1 MGAGTLSFQISQA
14 GLLSRERQVSF
25 HLCCVCLGLRTCSSP
40 LISTLIW
47 SLMEPE
53 TEERSDLFSRWYH
66 TSISPD
72 RVRTSMIVCPR
83 KSSLSR
89 VSFCRS
95 RAFRSLSSS
104 QTRTLMRSLE
114 LWHSLKQWWMWI
126 HSVIALIEYPMLK
139 SFLQWELLVPLWV
152 QFLRNRLCTFLGLA
166 DLDRDVGVAGPRLVL
181 GDEALGAHHW
191 NTGVRTA
198 L

>member
-1 MGAGTLSFQISQA
+1 MWYGATWTINNHKYLSIIIVLCVHNCDRCIALAFKFNALLLCNQSQEMGAGTLSFQISQA

-53 TEERSDLFSRWYH
+53 TEDRSDLFSRWYH

-114 LWHSLKQWWMWI
+114 LWHSLKQW
-126 HSVIALIEYPMLK
+126 
-139 SFLQWELLVPLWV
+139 
-152 QFLRNRLCTFLGLA
+152 
-166 DLDRDVGVAGPRLVL
+166 
-181 GDEALGAHHW
+181 
-191 NTGVRTA
+191 
-198 L
+198 

>member
-1 MGAGTLSFQISQA
+1 MGFKFNALLMCCNQSQKIRAGISWPTFKRKAVSLSF
-14 GLLSRERQVSF
+14 L
-25 HLCCVCLGLRTCSSP
+25 TCSSP

-114 LWHSLKQWWMWI
+114 LWHSLEQW
-126 HSVIALIEYPMLK
+126 
-139 SFLQWELLVPLWV
+139 
-152 QFLRNRLCTFLGLA
+152 
-166 DLDRDVGVAGPRLVL
+166 
-181 GDEALGAHHW
+181 
-191 NTGVRTA
+191 
-198 L
+198 